1 MAASMMRCAEVYSDT
16 ESPLATASPPAW
28 RISSTTCCALWP
40 TELVPS
46 RLTLRS
52 LTTTRAPWAASAIA
66 AARPMPLAAPVTTS
80 TFSCNMNLSSMN
92 GKYGA
97 GLRAQNAAVA
107 LHQRGSGTRD
117 LTRTAVRA
125 QLTHR
130 LDDAEQAVH
139 AWMHARQPA
148 TVGVDRQPARSIA
161 NGPEIRAAVTVRSSM
176 QAICRC
182 ECAMSVPSTWTGL
195 RGPSWATSDACT
207 TTAAAPSVTR
217 QQSRT
222 VSGDEIMRAPS
233 TSSRLIGSRRLRVE
247 RGPRAG
253 RQCHLGQL
261 LARRTVLVHVPL
273 RYQCVARGRIE
284 RCVRFLERKGVQLRA
299 NGGGRGDAAPTAW
312 RGAIGDDHVAA
323 QAGPNRG
330 CGD

>member
-46 RLTLRS
+46 RLRLRS
-52 LTTTRAPWAASAIA
+52 FTTTRAPWAASAIA
-66 AARPMPLAAPVTTS
+66 AARPMPLAAPVTTT

-148 TVGVDRQPARSIA
+148 TVGVDRQ
-161 NGPEIRAAVTVRSSM
+161 RAA
-176 QAICRC
+176 
-182 ECAMSVPSTWTGL
+182 W
-195 RGPSWATSDACT
+195 SDT
-207 TTAAAPSVTR
+207 
-217 QQSRT
+217 
-222 VSGDEIMRAPS
+222 
-233 TSSRLIGSRRLRVE
+233 
-247 RGPRAG
+247 
-253 RQCHLGQL
+253 
-261 LARRTVLVHVPL
+261 
-273 RYQCVARGRIE
+273 
-284 RCVRFLERKGVQLRA
+284 
-299 NGGGRGDAAPTAW
+299 
-312 RGAIGDDHVAA
+312 AIGDERAAFPFLAEAQIFQKQDGGDGEKVVHPYHNHTLASYHPPPHPRPLHRDRPGDTGGGYGQVLHAGDLPVRMRHGSAQHMDRLARPILGNVRRLHHHRRSAVGDQAAVAHG
-323 QAGPNRG
+323 QR
-330 CGD
+330 

>member
-1 MAASMMRCAEVYSDT
+1 MPNRLYMPGCTHD
-16 ESPLATASPPAW
+16 SPPPLVLTGNAPPGAIRPSATNGPPSPFW
-28 RISSTTCCALWP
+28 QKPRSSRNRMGVMGKKSYTP
-40 TELVPS
+40 
-46 RLTLRS
+46 
-52 LTTTRAPWAASAIA
+52 TTT
-66 AARPMPLAAPVTTS
+66 
-80 TFSCNMNLSSMN
+80 
-92 GKYGA
+92 
-97 GLRAQNAAVA
+97 
-107 LHQRGSGTRD
+107 
-117 LTRTAVRA
+117 
-125 QLTHR
+125 TH
-130 LDDAEQAVH
+130 LLLIT
-139 AWMHARQPA
+139 PPP
-148 TVGVDRQPARSIA
+148 TPARSTA
-161 NGPEIRAAVTVRSSM
+161 TGPEIRAAVTVRSSM

-182 ECAMSVPSTWTGL
+182 ECAMAVPSTWTGL

-299 NGGGRGDAAPTAW
+299 NGGGGGDAAPTAW